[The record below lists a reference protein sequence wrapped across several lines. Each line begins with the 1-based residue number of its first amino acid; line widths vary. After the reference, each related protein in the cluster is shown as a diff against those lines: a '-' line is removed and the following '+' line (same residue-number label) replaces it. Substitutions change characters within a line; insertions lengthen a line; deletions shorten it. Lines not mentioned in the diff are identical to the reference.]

1 MGKKITI
8 VGIFLLAILAIGMK
22 SQAAKTPS
30 VTFTKGEQLILSDT
44 SLGNVF
50 EGMAA
55 GDERTLAIEVKNE
68 NKNTTDFYMSAEAL
82 QSLEDVNKASG
93 GAYGITLMVNESV
106 IYSNNSIGGAL
117 STGTTT
123 SKGLYDVIELKN
135 KLFVAT
141 LKTGEKAVVKFTMG
155 LDGEA
160 ITNNENNS
168 YSNAVGQFNF
178 EFQAA
183 YDGDKGLTVVNKEV
197 VTIVP
202 NKVPF
207 ANGPVATGDNTNV
220 WPFVLA
226 LVVGVLLVVA
236 TIIILIKKKRVSALG
251 LVLVLCLV
259 PVGKMHATELA
270 TVDKASD
277 RQYTVS
283 FRSGAS
289 GKFEDGNSEH
299 KFLVAADGSAKIED
313 YMLDEVT
320 PKDGYYIKGGSWA
333 TSVGTPI
340 TKSSEYILTY
350 GKLSSN
356 AVSYRIEYVDAESG
370 NQIANSVIRYANPG
384 DTIKTPGV
392 KFIENYA
399 FTAASP
405 VEGIKLS
412 NTQNN
417 VIQLSYKYTAG
428 RTIENIV
435 NRVVEGET
443 TIITVNPAAPVTPVV
458 TPPQEPA
465 TPEVN
470 IEDEDTPQAETPTDE
485 NTNDSEDQE
494 KVIEDEKTP
503 KGSVP
508 GQSEKEQKG
517 NSIIILASVLAAI
530 AVFFVAA
537 YIVVAKKKKQ
547 SNVHEEDKN

>member
-22 SQAAKTPS
+22 SQAANNPS
-30 VTFTKGEQLILSDT
+30 VTFTEADQLILSDT

-68 NKNTTDFYMSAEAL
+68 NKNTTDFYMSAEAI
-82 QSLEDVNKASG
+82 QSLEEANKANG
-93 GAYGITLMVNESV
+93 GAYRITLMVNDSV
-106 IYSNNSIGGAL
+106 IYSNNSIGGA
-117 STGTTT
+117 SSEGTTT
-123 SKGLYDVIELKN
+123 SKGLYDVKELKD

-141 LKTGEKAVVKFTMG
+141 LKTNEKAIVKFTMG

-183 YDGDKGLTVVNKEV
+183 YDGDKGLTVINREV
-197 VTIVP
+197 VTINPNRVP
-202 NKVPF
+202 L
-207 ANGPVATGDNTNV
+207 ANNPVATGDPTNI
-220 WPFVLA
+220 WPIVLA
-226 LVVGVLLVVA
+226 LLVGVLLVV
-236 TIIILIKKKRVSALG
+236 TTMIVLIKKKRISALG
-251 LVLVLCLV
+251 LVLILCLV
-259 PVGKMHATELA
+259 PAGKMYATGPS
-270 TVDKASD
+270 TVDKASV

-289 GKFEDGNSEH
+289 GKFEDGTKEH

-370 NQIANSVIRYANPG
+370 SQIANSVIRYANPG
-384 DTIKTPGV
+384 ETIITPGV

-399 FTAASP
+399 FVAASP
-405 VEGIKLS
+405 KEGIKLS
-412 NTQNN
+412 ETQNN
-417 VIQLSYKYTAG
+417 VIQLSYRYTAG

-443 TIITVNPAAPVTPVV
+443 TIITVNPVAPVV
-458 TPPQEPA
+458 TPPQTPV

-470 IEDEDTPQAETPTDE
+470 IEEENTPQAETPTEE
-485 NTNDSEDQE
+485 NENNSEDE
-494 KVIEDEKTP
+494 ETIIEDEKTP
-503 KGSVP
+503 EGSAP
-508 GQSEKEQKG
+508 GQEEKEQKSNLG
-517 NSIIILASVLAAI
+517 IIVASVLAAI
-530 AVFFVAA
+530 AVLFVVA
-537 YIVVAKKKKQ
+537 YIVVAKKKH

>member
-22 SQAAKTPS
+22 SQAANNPS
-30 VTFTKGEQLILSDT
+30 VTFTEADQLILSDT

-68 NKNTTDFYMSAEAL
+68 NKNTTDFYMSAEAI
-82 QSLEDVNKASG
+82 QSLEEANKANG
-93 GAYGITLMVNESV
+93 GAYRITLMVNDSV
-106 IYSNNSIGGAL
+106 IYSNNSIGGA
-117 STGTTT
+117 SSEGTTT
-123 SKGLYDVIELKN
+123 SKGLYDVKELKD

-141 LKTGEKAVVKFTMG
+141 LKTSEKAIVKFTMG

-160 ITNNENNS
+160 ITNNESNS

-183 YDGDKGLTVVNKEV
+183 YDGDKGLTVINREV
-197 VTIVP
+197 VTINPNRVP
-202 NKVPF
+202 L
-207 ANGPVATGDNTNV
+207 ANRPVATGDTTNV
-220 WPFVLA
+220 WPIVLA
-226 LVVGVLLVVA
+226 FLVGVLLVITA
-236 TIIILIKKKRVSALG
+236 IIILIKKKRALALG
-251 LVLVLCLV
+251 LLLILCLV
-259 PVGKMHATELA
+259 PAGKMYAAGTS
-270 TVDKASD
+270 TVGNASV

-289 GKFEDGNSEH
+289 GKFEDGTSEH
-299 KFLVAADGSAKIED
+299 KFLVAADGLAKIED

-320 PKDGYYIKGGSWA
+320 PKEGYYIKGGSW
-333 TSVGTPI
+333 TISVGMPI

-384 DTIKTPGV
+384 DTIRTPGI
-392 KFIENYA
+392 KFIDNYSFA
-399 FTAASP
+399 EASP
-405 VEGIKLS
+405 REGIKLS
-412 NTQNN
+412 ETQNN
-417 VIQLSYKYTAG
+417 VIRLSYKYTSG

-443 TIITVNPAAPVTPVV
+443 TVVTVNPAAPVTPVA
-458 TPPQEPA
+458 PA
-465 TPEVN
+465 VTPEVD
-470 IEDEDTPQAETPTDE
+470 IEDENTPQAEIPAEE
-485 NTNDSEDQE
+485 NGNNSKEQE
-494 KVIEDEKTP
+494 TIIKDEKTP
-503 KGSVP
+503 ESSAP
-508 GQSEKEQKG
+508 GQDKKEQKG
-517 NSIIILASVLAAI
+517 NSMIILASVLVAI
-530 AVFFVAA
+530 ARFFVVA
-537 YIVVAKKKKQ
+537 YMVVTKKKH

>member
-22 SQAAKTPS
+22 SQAAKNPS
-30 VTFTKGEQLILSDT
+30 VTFTGADQLILSDT

-68 NKNTTDFYMSAEAL
+68 NKNTTDFYMSAEAI
-82 QSLEDVNKASG
+82 QSLEEANKANG
-93 GAYGITLMVNESV
+93 GAYSITLMVNDSV
-106 IYSNNSIGGAL
+106 IYSNNSIGGAP
-117 STGTTT
+117 SEGTAT
-123 SKGLYDVIELKN
+123 SKGLYDVKELKD

-141 LKTGEKAVVKFTMG
+141 LKTNENAIVKFTMG

-160 ITNNENNS
+160 ITNNESNS

-183 YDGDKGLTVVNKEV
+183 YDGDKGLIVINKEV
-197 VTIVP
+197 VTIIPNIVP
-202 NKVPF
+202 L
-207 ANGPVATGDNTNV
+207 ANNPVATGDTTNI
-220 WPFVLA
+220 WPIVLA
-226 LVVGVLLVVA
+226 LLVGVLLVV
-236 TIIILIKKKRVSALG
+236 TTVIILMKKKRISALG
-251 LVLVLCLV
+251 LVLILCLV
-259 PVGKMHATELA
+259 PAGKMYATGPS
-270 TVDKASD
+270 TVDKASV

-289 GKFEDGNSEH
+289 GKFEDGTNEH
-299 KFLVAADGSAKIED
+299 KFLVTADGFAKIED

-320 PKDGYYIKGGSWA
+320 PKDGYYIKGGSWTA
-333 TSVGTPI
+333 SVGMPI

-384 DTIKTPGV
+384 ETIITPGV

-399 FTAASP
+399 FVAASP
-405 VEGIKLS
+405 KEGIKLS
-412 NTQNN
+412 ETQNN
-417 VIQLSYKYTAG
+417 VIQLSYRYTAG

-443 TIITVNPAAPVTPVV
+443 TIITVNPVV
-458 TPPQEPA
+458 TPPQTPV

-470 IEDEDTPQAETPTDE
+470 IEEENTPQAETPTEE
-485 NTNDSEDQE
+485 NENDSEE
-494 KVIEDEKTP
+494 EETIIEDEETP
-503 KGSVP
+503 EGSAP
-508 GQSEKEQKG
+508 GQEEKEQTSNLG
-517 NSIIILASVLAAI
+517 IILASVLAAI
-530 AVFFVAA
+530 AVFFVVA
-537 YIVVAKKKKQ
+537 YIVVAKKKKH